1 MAGAGIPRH
10 GYTVWSDEQQVG
22 VVASGTQSPMLGVG
36 IALGYVFPSCADSET
51 QLSIAIRNR
60 RVPATV
66 VARPF
71 YQAGKDA
78 KTEEVMEFPKGLRYS
93 REHEWVLVEE
103 DAVTIGITD
112 YAQEQLGDV
121 VFVEFPEL
129 DTQLTKD
136 EPFSVVESVKAVSD
150 IYAPVSGRV
159 TEVNTE
165 LTNSPETVNEDP
177 YGDAW
182 LVQIEISDPEE
193 LDSLM
198 TAEDYEQFIEK
209 EQEGDDD

>member
-1 MAGAGIPRH
+1 
-10 GYTVWSDEQQVG
+10 
-22 VVASGTQSPMLGVG
+22 
-36 IALGYVFPSCADSET
+36 
-51 QLSIAIRNR
+51 
-60 RVPATV
+60 
-66 VARPF
+66 
-71 YQAGKDA
+71 
-78 KTEEVMEFPKGLRYS
+78 MEFPKGLRYS

-103 DAVTIGITD
+103 DAATIGITD

-121 VFVEFPEL
+121 VYVELPEL
-129 DTQLTKD
+129 DLQLTKD

-182 LVQIEISDPEE
+182 LVQIELSDPEE

-198 TAEDYEQFIEK
+198 TAEEYEQSIEK
-209 EQEGDDD
+209 EQEVDD